1 MGGKAAPGQLLRPK
15 LGLRPWFAFLRRA
28 MYRPRLRRAL
38 AFWRLVR
45 FDMAGRLTATSSI
58 SALARVWQMPQ
69 GAEGLAT

>member
-1 MGGKAAPGQLLRPK
+1 MGGKAARGQLLRPK
-15 LGLRPWFAFLRRA
+15 LGLRPWFAF
-28 MYRPRLRRAL
+28 LRRAL

-58 SALARVWQMPQ
+58 TALVRVWQMPQ

>member
-1 MGGKAAPGQLLRPK
+1 MGGQAAPGQLLRPK
-15 LGLRPWFAFLRRA
+15 LGLRPWFAF
-28 MYRPRLRRAL
+28 LRRAL

-58 SALARVWQMPQ
+58 TALVRVWQMPQ

>member
-28 MYRPRLRRAL
+28 L

-58 SALARVWQMPQ
+58 RALARVWQMPQ

>member
-28 MYRPRLRRAL
+28 L

-58 SALARVWQMPQ
+58 TALVRVGQMPQ
-69 GAEGLAT
+69 GAEGPAT

>member
-28 MYRPRLRRAL
+28 L

-58 SALARVWQMPQ
+58 AALVRVWRIPQ

>member
-28 MYRPRLRRAL
+28 L

-58 SALARVWQMPQ
+58 TALVRVWLMPQ
-69 GAEGLAT
+69 GAERLAT

>member
-28 MYRPRLRRAL
+28 L

-58 SALARVWQMPQ
+58 TALARVWQMPQ
-69 GAEGLAT
+69 GAEGLGT

>member
-1 MGGKAAPGQLLRPK
+1 MRGKAAPGQLLRPK
-15 LGLRPWFAFLRRA
+15 LGLRPWFAF
-28 MYRPRLRRAL
+28 LRRAL

>member
-15 LGLRPWFAFLRRA
+15 LGLRPWFAF
-28 MYRPRLRRAL
+28 LRRAL

-58 SALARVWQMPQ
+58 SALARVRQMPQ

>member
-28 MYRPRLRRAL
+28 L

-58 SALARVWQMPQ
+58 TALVRVWQMPQ

>member
-1 MGGKAAPGQLLRPK
+1 VGGKAAPGQLLRPK

-28 MYRPRLRRAL
+28 L

-58 SALARVWQMPQ
+58 TALVRVWQMPQ
-69 GAEGLAT
+69 GAEGPAT

>member
-1 MGGKAAPGQLLRPK
+1 
-15 LGLRPWFAFLRRA
+15 LRPWFAF
-28 MYRPRLRRAL
+28 LRRAL

>member
-28 MYRPRLRRAL
+28 L

-58 SALARVWQMPQ
+58 TALVRVWQMPQ
-69 GAEGLAT
+69 GAEGLGT

>member
-1 MGGKAAPGQLLRPK
+1 VGGKAAPGQLLRPK
-15 LGLRPWFAFLRRA
+15 LGLRPWFAF
-28 MYRPRLRRAL
+28 LRRAL

-58 SALARVWQMPQ
+58 SALVRVWQMPQ

>member
-28 MYRPRLRRAL
+28 L

-58 SALARVWQMPQ
+58 TALVRVWQMPQ
-69 GAEGLAT
+69 GAEGPAT

>member
-1 MGGKAAPGQLLRPK
+1 VGGKAAPGQLLRPK

-28 MYRPRLRRAL
+28 L

-58 SALARVWQMPQ
+58 TALVRVWQMPQ

>member
-15 LGLRPWFAFLRRA
+15 MGLRPWFAF
-28 MYRPRLRRAL
+28 LRRAL

-58 SALARVWQMPQ
+58 TALVRVWQMPQ

>member
-15 LGLRPWFAFLRRA
+15 LGLRPGFAF
-28 MYRPRLRRAL
+28 LRRAL

-58 SALARVWQMPQ
+58 SALEGVADAA

>member
-1 MGGKAAPGQLLRPK
+1 
-15 LGLRPWFAFLRRA
+15 
-28 MYRPRLRRAL
+28 LRRAL

-58 SALARVWQMPQ
+58 TALVRVWRMPQ